1 MIISENYP
9 IPTAAQSET
18 RGTTNGHAFV
28 LDGWLRLEYSLIK
41 FDTVEIS
48 PGVMDR
54 IEDNL
59 QRTIDLV
66 HVNFGWGG
74 YCDGYY
80 LPDAF
85 DLNADKYREY
95 AEDNDK
101 ELKMEYVFELNPAY
115 IIYNL

>member
-1 MIISENYP
+1 
-9 IPTAAQSET
+9 
-18 RGTTNGHAFV
+18 
-28 LDGWLRLEYSLIK
+28 
-41 FDTVEIS
+41 
-48 PGVMDR
+48 MDR

-95 AEDNDK
+95 AE
-101 ELKMEYVFELNPAY
+101 EYDIESY
-115 IIYNL
+115 ESIIYDLNVKYVVYDLE